1 MVPGTVPGTGW
12 GGNYMALSGL
22 DIYKLLP
29 KTNCKKCGAPT
40 CLAFAMK
47 LAMKKASLDDCPDI
61 TIEVRRALEQASRPP
76 IATVGIGPTDAKI
89 EIGGETVL
97 FRHEKTFYHQ
107 TAVAISV
114 KDTLTDS
121 DLLSRVKLIEETAFE
136 RVGQMVP
143 IDMIALVNDS
153 GDMGRFINALDKVIA
168 SSKKPMVLVSNVVTT
183 IEEALKKCA
192 DRRPLIYAADKEN
205 IKDLSR
211 VAKTYKVPL
220 ALKADGL
227 EELDKLSAE
236 AASLGVE
243 ELVLDSSPK
252 TINAALNDATQ
263 IRRKSL
269 KKNYRPFGYPI
280 IAFVKGHDKYR
291 IVQDA
296 CTLVAKYASVIVLDF
311 LERDVLLP
319 IITLR
324 QNIYTDPQ
332 KPVTVEP
339 KLYSF
344 GQPGKDSPVLVTTN
358 FSLTFYT
365 VSPEIEASKMPAYLL
380 VTDSEG
386 MSVLTAWAAEKFTP
400 EVIYEAMKKENL
412 EGSVSHKKIII
423 PGYVS
428 VLSGKLEDV
437 SGWEVLVGP
446 KEASAIP
453 KYLKEV
459 WK

>member
-1 MVPGTVPGTGW
+1 
-12 GGNYMALSGL
+12 MALSGL
-22 DIYKLLP
+22 EIYKLLP
-29 KTNCKKCGAPT
+29 KTNCKKCGSPT

-47 LAMKKASLDDCPDI
+47 LAMKKASLDDCPDV
-61 TIEVRRALEQASRPP
+61 TEEAKKALDQASRPP
-76 IATVGIGPTDAKI
+76 IATIVIGAGDNRI

-107 TAVAISV
+107 TAIAISV
-114 KDTLTDS
+114 DDTLSVSEIDR
-121 DLLSRVKLIEETAFE
+121 RVKNIEEMSFE
-136 RVGQMVP
+136 RVGQHIT
-143 IDMIALVNDS
+143 IDMIALVNKTGS
-153 GDMGRFINALDKVIA
+153 SEKFTAALERVLQNSTKA
-168 SSKKPMVLVSNVVTT
+168 MVLVSDDVKV

-192 DRRPLIYAADKEN
+192 EEKPLIYAATGSN
-205 IKDLSR
+205 LKDMCRLS
-211 VAKTYKVPL
+211 KDYKVPL
-220 ALKADGL
+220 AIKAKGPD
-227 EELDKLSAE
+227 ELGKLSQE
-236 AASLGVE
+236 AASLGAE
-243 ELVLDSSPK
+243 ELVLDPLPE
-252 TINAALNDATQ
+252 TLNQALNDFTQ
-263 IRRKSL
+263 IRRASL

-280 IAFVKGHDKYR
+280 VSFIKAEDEDKYGSVR
-291 IVQDA
+291 DA
-296 CTLVAKYASVIVLDF
+296 SVYITKYAGLIVLDS
-311 LERDVLLP
+311 LDREVLLP
-319 IITLR
+319 IVTLR

-344 GQPGKDSPVLVTTN
+344 GAVDKNSPVMVTTN

-365 VSPEIEASKMPAYLL
+365 VSPEIEASKLPAYLL

-400 EVIYEAMKKENL
+400 EIIADTMKKLELENV
-412 EGSVSHKKIII
+412 VSHKKIII

-428 VLSGKLEDV
+428 VLSGKLEDA
-437 SGWEVLVGP
+437 SGWNVMVGP